1 MKTLILRDI
10 EAHNDEIQELKKSL
24 KETDSVRMHKRYTT
38 ILLHF
43 QGFTNKKI
51 AEIQDLD
58 PHAVGNYIRNYK
70 SKGLAGLDMRYSP
83 GKPRKLNKEQEAE
96 LVEIIK
102 SNTVDEMEFEGRK
115 NWTLD
120 IIRQLLAKKFKI
132 KMSLG
137 GIDIM
142 LHRLNLSY
150 TRPTYVLAKADKE
163 KQENFKDDFK
173 KLKKNILMR
182 K

>member
-1 MKTLILRDI
+1 
-10 EAHNDEIQELKKSL
+10 
-24 KETDSVRMHKRYTT
+24 MHKRYTT

-51 AEIQDLD
+51 AEIQDLE

-70 SKGLAGLDMRYSP
+70 AKGLAGLDMRYSP
-83 GKPRKLNKEQEAE
+83 GKPRKLNKEQETE
-96 LVEIIK
+96 LIEIIK
-102 SNTVDEMEFEGRK
+102 NNTADELRFEGRK
-115 NWTLD
+115 NCTLD
-120 IIRQLLAKKFKI
+120 IIRQLINNKFEI

-142 LHRLNLSY
+142 LHILDLSY

-173 KLKKNILMR
+173 TLKKTP
-182 K
+182 